1 MRHISPL
8 DATWWLVGVRGS
20 LTFKPFS
27 KHLHGTFRAP
37 RLPGGTVAPIGR
49 RGCVRRSVVQA
60 VRNERRHVLV
70 AAALPKSLNGVDF
83 LEDWL
88 NKIQQPAQVERLLEA
103 FATRSGLL
111 PEGVYRIRD
120 PQALPEGLRR
130 ALTYV
135 VASVW
140 VCFTQGSRY
149 WLFAGAVSPAL
160 SRLRNA
166 PVLHVNCYCEDG
178 ALLTD
183 VRAWTVEL
191 EGASGWRRVRSS

>member
-1 MRHISPL
+1 M
-8 DATWWLVGVRGS
+8 
-20 LTFKPFS
+20 
-27 KHLHGTFRAP
+27 
-37 RLPGGTVAPIGR
+37 
-49 RGCVRRSVVQA
+49 
-60 VRNERRHVLV
+60 LV

-135 VASVW
+135 VARVW

-160 SRLRNA
+160 SRLRSA
-166 PVLHVNCYCEDG
+166 PVLHVNSYCEDG
-178 ALLTD
+178 SLLID
-183 VRAWTVEL
+183 VRSWTVEL
-191 EGASGWRRVRSS
+191 ERAGGWRRVEDS

>member
-8 DATWWLVGVRGS
+8 HATSWLFSERSS

-27 KHLHGTFRAP
+27 KHLHGIFRTP
-37 RLPGGTVAPIGR
+37 RLPAGTVAPHR
-49 RGCVRRSVVQA
+49 QVSVCP
-60 VRNERRHVLV
+60 RLN
-70 AAALPKSLNGVDF
+70 SLNRVDF

-88 NKIQQPAQVERLLEA
+88 EKIQQPALLERLLEA

-111 PEGVYRIRD
+111 PEGAYRIRD
-120 PQALPEGLRR
+120 PQALPDGLQR

-135 VASVW
+135 VARVW
-140 VCFTQGSRY
+140 VCFSQGSRY

-166 PVLHVNCYCEDG
+166 PVLHVNCYCEHG
-178 ALLTD
+178 ALVTE

-191 EGASGWRRVRSS
+191 EGTGGGAWKIRGGS